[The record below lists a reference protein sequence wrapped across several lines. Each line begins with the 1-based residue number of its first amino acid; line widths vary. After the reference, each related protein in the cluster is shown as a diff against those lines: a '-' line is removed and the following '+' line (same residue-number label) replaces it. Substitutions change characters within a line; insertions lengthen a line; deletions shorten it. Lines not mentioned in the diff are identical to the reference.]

1 MNPSPCDLVR
11 LALLEGPAFDGAAIT
26 ESAAPSLSAEQRAH
40 FESCVACQNAARTW
54 PLAARAL
61 SELRRERAPRELD
74 SAVVG
79 ALHAG
84 ARTERAVRALQRL
97 ARLSPPPQLG
107 AALDASA
114 EAEAHERPADLEQAP
129 TEDGLTE
136 EALAEEA
143 KRLRAEGRTPAP
155 RVLDRL
161 VQEELLDPAK
171 ARVRRHVGGLHRLPA
186 PDALFER
193 VAGELTRERR
203 EREPRAALRSFT
215 ARRLRL
221 VLGAAA
227 VFALLALPFL
237 SRTEDLRDDSRP
249 RSRPFRVERAS
260 SLGALSPITRDLLNT
275 ASSGMSSPDR
285 S

>member
-11 LALLEGPAFDGAAIT
+11 LALLEGPAFDGAAIPG
-26 ESAAPSLSAEQRAH
+26 SAAPSLSAEQRAH

-114 EAEAHERPADLEQAP
+114 EAEAHERPADPEHA
-129 TEDGLTE
+129 LTE